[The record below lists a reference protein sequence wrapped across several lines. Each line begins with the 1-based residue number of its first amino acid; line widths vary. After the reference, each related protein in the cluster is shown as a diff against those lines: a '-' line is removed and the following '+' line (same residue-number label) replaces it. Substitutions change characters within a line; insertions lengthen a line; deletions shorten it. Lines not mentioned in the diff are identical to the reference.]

1 MENKVTEGNWRFERK
16 FALSTFEFLQFEK
29 QLMLS
34 DIQILYP
41 SRTINNCYLDTT
53 NNNAY
58 EESIEGYSE
67 KMKTRVRWYGD
78 LFGTK
83 TPTLE
88 LKIKQ
93 NQSNKKELF
102 KLFEVDIQKQMDWDS
117 YAEDVMKYLAE
128 THNFQLN
135 EDLSPVLINTY
146 ERAYYTN
153 FRKTFRLTVDSDLQF
168 ISPKGV
174 FKKNKPI
181 TIERKIIEL
190 KFDNSELL
198 TDFPLLSNLGKF
210 SKFTTGIQLL
220 NL

>member
-1 MENKVTEGNWRFERK
+1 MGKKVSEGNWRFERK
-16 FALSTFEFLQFEK
+16 FSLSSFEFIQFEK
-29 QLMLS
+29 QLMIS
-34 DIQILYP
+34 DIQVLYP
-41 SRTINNCYLDTT
+41 NRTINNCYFDTI
-53 NNNAY
+53 NHNAY

-67 KMKTRVRWYGD
+67 KIKTRIRWYGD
-78 LFGTK
+78 LFGIK

-102 KLFEVDIQKQMDWDS
+102 KLFEVDIQKQIDWGNYSKKVINYLDS
-117 YAEDVMKYLAE
+117 
-128 THNFQLN
+128 THNLQLN
-135 EDLSPVLINTY
+135 EGLSPVLINTY
-146 ERAYYTN
+146 KRAYYTN
-153 FRKTFRLTVDSDLQF
+153 FRKSFRLTVDSDLKF
-168 ISPKGV
+168 ISPKGT
-174 FKKNKPI
+174 FKNNKPI